1 MYYLDYYIQVGNT
14 FITVE
19 FENSSS
25 PMIFDRVFKYF
36 TRAFNSLIKKGSPL
50 GFVPSVKSVAF
61 LSKNVFPSQGAHIR
75 VNLSP
80 NIPELNEYRIKN
92 NISEPVELNFIQ
104 LQKLP
109 SIYEDQS
116 RFNLFAAVMKA
127 TRFSE
132 LKAIREIAKGDPV
145 VVKLIDTIESSLGS
159 RTLLQI
165 ENQIVKKYLIE
176 IDDLKEENEA
186 MAKENKAQL
195 EAMARE
201 NSAMAKKIADLEARL
216 AKAGV
221 K

>member
-1 MYYLDYYIQVGNT
+1 
-14 FITVE
+14 
-19 FENSSS
+19 
-25 PMIFDRVFKYF
+25 
-36 TRAFNSLIKKGSPL
+36 
-50 GFVPSVKSVAF
+50 
-61 LSKNVFPSQGAHIR
+61 
-75 VNLSP
+75 
-80 NIPELNEYRIKN
+80 
-92 NISEPVELNFIQ
+92 
-104 LQKLP
+104 
-109 SIYEDQS
+109 
-116 RFNLFAAVMKA
+116 MKA